1 MFDFGQNI
9 LNNTSNAPCCGRS
22 KQHCFPPLSVLYQ
35 QKDIN
40 VYKRYQFRREK
51 NSDDPGIAQL
61 NEKGSIRLGE
71 PIFLAAKIII
81 AVSQKEHCAGINL
94 VGEQQLSEEALELWI
109 YIECIIAGI
118 IVVIYV
124 LNDSSE
130 KSAHIELVDNGRLAD
145 VCCVKACILD
155 SHSLKGMVKGKPQV
169 LAEIVTQVRI
179 QPESFPQPGV
189 CIVNL
194 ISNDGGHI

>member
-1 MFDFGQNI
+1 LLI
-9 LNNTSNAPCCGRS
+9 PSRIR
-22 KQHCFPPLSVLYQ
+22 K
-35 QKDIN
+35 
-40 VYKRYQFRREK
+40 K
-51 NSDDPGIAQL
+51 NSNDPGIAQL
-61 NEKGSIRLGE
+61 YEKGSIRLGE

-94 VGEQQLSEEALELWI
+94 IREQQLSEEALVLWI
-109 YIECIIAGI
+109 YLECIIAGI

-124 LNDSSE
+124 LNDGPE

-145 VCCVKACILD
+145 VCSVEACILD
-155 SHSLKGMVKGKPQV
+155 GHSFKGMCKGNPQM
-169 LAEIVTQVRI
+169 LAEIVTQIWI

-194 ISNDGGHI
+194 ISNYGGHIYLQVAGWPKAAFYDEEGLVKFLFVVSLSG